1 MDNKNNLWLE
11 TLLENTA
18 TIEKVIKTLNSS
30 TLKIALIKDSSNKL
44 IGTITDG
51 DIRRGLLQGLNLNS
65 PIDSIIN
72 KNPLVVNSESSKREI
87 LGLMV
92 KRRIQQIPIV
102 NSENEVVGMH
112 LWDELENS
120 SLHPNTFVV
129 MAGGV
134 GSRLYPHT
142 KDCPKPLLPVS
153 GKPILQHILERARD
167 EGFSNFVLSINYLG
181 HMIEEYFGDGK
192 NFGVTINYLQEEV
205 PLGTAGS
212 LSLFDSP
219 SESPI
224 VVVNGDSITNVG
236 YGNMLDFH
244 LENNASATIAVKT
257 YEWQNPYGVVQTDG
271 SRILDIEEKPII
283 QSKIN
288 AGSYVLSPSILRLLE
303 KNSHCDMT
311 TLLKR
316 AQARKDRLIAFPI
329 YESWIDFTT
338 ADDLTSRSSDNKD
351 KIVFN

>member
-1 MDNKNNLWLE
+1 MKNSEYLWQQS
-11 TLLENTA
+11 LLDGGVN
-18 TIEKVIKTLNSS
+18 IEKVIKTLNSS
-30 TLKIALIKDSSNKL
+30 TLKIALIKDGSNKL

-51 DIRRGLLQGLNLNS
+51 DIRRGLLMGLDLNS

-72 KNPLVVNSESSKREI
+72 KNPLVVTSEVHRKEI
-87 LGLMV
+87 SGLMV
-92 KRRIQQIPIV
+92 RRRIQQIPIV

-142 KDCPKPLLPVS
+142 KNCPKPLLPVG
-153 GKPILQHILERARD
+153 GKPILQHILERAKD

-192 NFGVTINYLQEEV
+192 KFGVTINYLREEV

-219 SESPI
+219 PESPI

-244 LENNASATIAVKT
+244 LENDASATIAVKT
-257 YEWQNPYGVVQTDG
+257 HEWQNPYGVVQTDG

-288 AGSYVLSPSILRLLE
+288 AGSYVLSPSVLHLLE
-303 KNSHCDMT
+303 KDSHCDIT

-316 AQARKDRLIAFPI
+316 AQAQKNRLIAFPI

-338 ADDLTSRSSDNKD
+338 ADDLMSTPINSEK
-351 KIVFN
+351 

>member
-1 MDNKNNLWLE
+1 MGNQNSLWLK
-11 TLLENTA
+11 TLLDSTA
-18 TIEKVIKTLNSS
+18 TIERVIETLNSS
-30 TLKIALIKDSSNKL
+30 TLKIVLIKDGANKL

-51 DIRRGLLQGLNLNS
+51 DIRRGLLQGLDLNS

-72 KNPLVVNSESSKREI
+72 KKPLVVTSEVHRKEI
-87 LGLMV
+87 LGLMA

-120 SLHPNTFVV
+120 SPHPNTFVV

-142 KDCPKPLLPVS
+142 KDCPKPLLPVG
-153 GKPILQHILERARD
+153 GKPILQHILERAKD
-167 EGFSNFVLSINYLG
+167 EGFSDFVLSINYLG

-192 NFGVTINYLQEEV
+192 NFGVTINYLREEV

-219 SESPI
+219 PESPI

-236 YGNMLDFH
+236 YSNMLDFH
-244 LENNASATIAVKT
+244 LENDASATIAVKT
-257 YEWQNPYGVVQTDG
+257 HEWQNPYGVVQTDG

-288 AGSYVLSPSILRLLE
+288 AGSYVLSPSVLHLLE
-303 KNSHCDMT
+303 KDSHCDMT

-316 AQARKDRLIAFPI
+316 AQAQKNRLIAFPV

-338 ADDLTSRSSDNKD
+338 ADDLKSRIFDNKD
-351 KIVFN
+351 KIDFN